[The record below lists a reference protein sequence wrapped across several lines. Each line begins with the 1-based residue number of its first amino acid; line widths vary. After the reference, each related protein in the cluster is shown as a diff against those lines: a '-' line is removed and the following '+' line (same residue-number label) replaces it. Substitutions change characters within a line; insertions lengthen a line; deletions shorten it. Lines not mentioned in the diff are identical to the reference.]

1 MSQPSWL
8 TAPQPRTMIAEA
20 QYREARHPVGREQV
34 KRLDAAAK
42 KNGHP
47 AKPYCYVRSPD
58 GILYACGGV

>member
-1 MSQPSWL
+1 
-8 TAPQPRTMIAEA
+8 MIAEA